1 MYFYTI
7 KGYPMLR
14 SLFAGVTGLQAHQV
28 AMDIEGNNIANVNT
42 TGFKY
47 SRANFSDLLSQTKL
61 IATAPQGTLGGKNA
75 LQVGLG
81 SQVASATRIF
91 AQGSVQV
98 TDKNTDVAIQGDGFF
113 IVSPDLGK
121 TLKYTRAGDFNFDAD
136 GNLTDQGGNI
146 LQGWLRDPDTNLVDN
161 TTPIT
166 PLNIPPGLTTPARGT
181 STVTIKAN
189 LNAGSKV
196 ENFSPTRAL
205 DNEIGLQG
213 TELSEDFS
221 VLTNGEG
228 NALLLKEGQGIWVSF
243 ERAVTTVAQPQPV
256 GVRGAIATGDIMIN
270 GIEIGGVV
278 ASKPNWSSEQNA
290 IAIMQQIN
298 LKSPETGVIATT
310 DGKGKLTLTNENAK
324 AVHNIDVTIKGTGG
338 LSGLT
343 NENDSITAYEYRYSR
358 TNKRL
363 GPGLDKM
370 FKTTEEFRTALLQQA
385 QEVSKNVE
393 VTVGKDG
400 RFAISNKDP
409 QGKDIFISTTAI
421 EDGKTVENKFLTQTL
436 KSMQGNLYKG
446 TRNVKYSQ
454 SFNVAQHS
462 ASIDIFDSLGT
473 KHTLKVD
480 YRKETSTSSGGTTW
494 SFAVSVPHPGQIV
507 GAIEPNTNRL
517 EGGRITF
524 NNDGSVGGANP
535 ASITF
540 ASANGSAGDQTINLD
555 FGSDN
560 AFNGL
565 TSFDS
570 ISSTSGVSQDGFT
583 GGDLIGI
590 RIDQS
595 GTLVGSFTNGRSFGL
610 AQLATAKFTN
620 KQGLFSE
627 GGNLFAQSA
636 NSGEAIIGVAATGG
650 RGFIQSSALEG
661 SNVDLSRSLTN
672 LIIIQRG
679 FQANSK
685 TITTSDQLLNTLL
698 QLKQ

>member
-1 MYFYTI
+1 
-7 KGYPMLR
+7 MLR

-28 AMDIEGNNIANVNT
+28 AMDVEGNNIANVNT

-81 SQVASATRIF
+81 AQVASATRIF

-113 IVSPDLGK
+113 IVSADLGK

-136 GNLTDQGGNI
+136 GNMTDNAGNI
-146 LQGWLRDPDTNLVDN
+146 LQGWLRDKETNLVDN

-166 PLNIPPGLTTPARGT
+166 PINIPPGLTTSASAT
-181 STVTIKAN
+181 SSVTVKAN

-196 ENFSPTRAL
+196 QNFSPTRAL
-205 DNEIGLQG
+205 DLEDGIQGKEIA
-213 TELSEDFS
+213 EDFS
-221 VLTNGEG
+221 VLTNGDG

-243 ERAVTTVAQPQPV
+243 ERSVTEATQPQPP
-256 GVRGAIATGDIMIN
+256 GARAAIATGDITIN
-270 GIEIGGVV
+270 GVEIGGTA
-278 ASKPNWSSEQNA
+278 ASKPNWTSEQNA
-290 IAIMQQIN
+290 IAIMSQIN
-298 LKSPETGVIATT
+298 LKTPETGVVATT
-310 DGKGKLTLTNENAK
+310 DGKGKLILTNENTK
-324 AVHNIDVTIKGTGG
+324 AVKNIDVEIKGTGG

-343 NENDSITAYEYRYSR
+343 SANDSKTAYEYRYSR
-358 TNKRL
+358 TQKRL
-363 GPGLDKM
+363 QEGEQK
-370 FKTTEEFRTALLQQA
+370 FFNTTEDLRFALINEA
-385 QEVSKNVE
+385 RKVSDKAEVI
-393 VTVGKDG
+393 VGTDG
-400 RFAISNKDP
+400 RIAISNQDP
-409 QGKDIFISTTAI
+409 NGKDIFISVTSV
-421 EDGKTVENKFLTQTL
+421 EDEKTVENVFFSRAAS
-436 KSMQGNLYKG
+436 SMQGNLYKG
-446 TRNVKYSQ
+446 TRNVKYTQ
-454 SFNVAQHS
+454 SFNVAEHS
-462 ASIDIFDSLGT
+462 ASIDVFDSLGT

-480 YRKETSTSSGGTTW
+480 FRKEVSTDSGGTSW

-507 GAIEPNTNRL
+507 GAIAPHTNRL

-535 ASITF
+535 NSITF
-540 ASANGSAGDQTINLD
+540 ASSNGSAGDQTINLN
-555 FGSDN
+555 FGGDN
-560 AFNGL
+560 AFDGL
-565 TSFDS
+565 TSFDAVS
-570 ISSTSGVSQDGFT
+570 ATSGVSQDGYT

-595 GTLVGSFTNGRSFGL
+595 GTLIGSFTNGRSFGL
-610 AQLATAKFTN
+610 AQLSTAKFTN
-620 KQGLFSE
+620 KQGLISE
-627 GGNLFAQSA
+627 GGNIFAQSA
-636 NSGEAIIGVAATGG
+636 NSGEAIIGEAATGG

-661 SNVDLSRSLTN
+661 SNVDLSRALTN

>member
-1 MYFYTI
+1 
-7 KGYPMLR
+7 MLR

-113 IVSPDLGK
+113 IVSADLGK

-136 GNLTDQGGNI
+136 GNLTDNSGNI
-146 LQGWLRDPDTNLVDN
+146 LQGWLRDKETGQVDN

-166 PLNIPPGLTTPARGT
+166 PINIPPGLTTSASAT
-181 STVTIKAN
+181 SVVTVKAN

-196 ENFSPTRAL
+196 EYFSPMKAL
-205 DNEIGLQG
+205 DNELGLQ
-213 TELSEDFS
+213 EAEMAEDFS
-221 VLTNGEG
+221 VLTNDEG
-228 NALLLKEGQGIWVSF
+228 NALLLKEGQGVWVSF
-243 ERAVTTVAQPQPV
+243 ERATTQATQPQPV
-256 GVRGAIATGDIMIN
+256 GVRGEIATGDITIN

-278 ASKPNWSSEQNA
+278 ASKPNWTAEQNA

-298 LKSPETGVIATT
+298 LKTPETGVVATT
-310 DGKGKLTLTNENAK
+310 DGKGKLMLINENNK
-324 AVHNIDVTIKGTGG
+324 AVKNIDVEIKGAGG

-343 NENDSITAYEYRYSR
+343 SANDSVTARQYRYSR
-358 TNKRL
+358 VQKRL
-363 GPGLDKM
+363 EPGQDKM
-370 FKTTEEFRTALLQQA
+370 FQTTEEFRAALLA
-385 QEVSKNVE
+385 EAKAISPNAEVI
-393 VTVGKDG
+393 VGPDG
-400 RFAISNKDP
+400 RFAISNKDSK
-409 QGKDIFISTTAI
+409 GKDIFISVSAI
-421 EDGKTVENKFLTQTL
+421 EDTKTVENKFLTSAVQSL
-436 KSMQGNLYKG
+436 QGNLYKG

-454 SFNVAQHS
+454 SFNVAEHS

-480 YRKETSTSSGGTTW
+480 FRKETATDTGGTTW

-507 GAIEPNTNRL
+507 GAVEPHTNRL

-535 ASITF
+535 TSISF
-540 ASANGSAGDQTINLD
+540 ASSNGSAGDQTINLD

-565 TSFDS
+565 TSFDALS
-570 ISSTSGVSQDGFT
+570 ATSGVSQDGYT

-620 KQGLFSE
+620 KQGLISE
-627 GGNLFAQSA
+627 GGNIFAQSA
-636 NSGEAIIGVAATGG
+636 NSGEAIIGVASTGG
-650 RGFIQSSALEG
+650 RGFVQSSALEG